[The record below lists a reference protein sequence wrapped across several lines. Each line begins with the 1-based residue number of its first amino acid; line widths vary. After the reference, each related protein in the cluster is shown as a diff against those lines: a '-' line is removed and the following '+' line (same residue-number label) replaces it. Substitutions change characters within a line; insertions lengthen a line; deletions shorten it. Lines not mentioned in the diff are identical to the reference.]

1 MLHKINIDYPE
12 HLPDALQMTHD
23 QFESNARMAMAAKLF
38 EIGKLSSGMAAQ
50 LAGVDRVYFLLELHK
65 FGVHMIDLDDLELES
80 DLENA

>member
-23 QFESNARMAMAAKLF
+23 QFESSAKMAMAAKLF

-65 FGVHMIDLDDLELES
+65 FGVLMIDLDDQELES